1 MLAGRGLILFA
12 QPCNT
17 IDDVHCTGIE
27 LKPPII
33 FCLSKKLG
41 TIITGEVSL
50 DT

>member
-33 FCLSKKLG
+33 FCFLKLG
-41 TIITGEVSL
+41 TIITGEV